1 MQPGNPANPQCWSEL
16 REETP
21 VQSRSVKAV
30 SRKEPIVKQT
40 LLRKLTTLPL
50 LSLAMFALLC
60 ISSIFL
66 QGSTSALAASHS
78 SSGVHSQALSTEQSG
93 REHPHIPNG
102 GTLNCRYLDPGAPPQ
117 IFYSSPTVVN
127 GIIYVGSVDHYVYAL
142 FAPTCT
148 LDWRYRTGGPVY
160 SSPTVFNGRLYI
172 GSDDHF
178 VYALNATTGAF
189 IWRHRTGN
197 VVRSSP
203 ITNGKIVYVGS
214 NDHRVY
220 ALNAITGALIWAFP
234 TGGPVT
240 SSPRFSTNGQMI
252 YIGSKDHN
260 VYALN
265 AFTGALIPGWP
276 FPTGNAINYS
286 SAAVFNGV
294 IYIGSTDT
302 KLYALNAITGAI
314 ICSFAASGP
323 VESSPTVGM
332 VNGAVAVFV
341 GSDGTG
347 APPSNNGSFYSLT
360 TACVQNW
367 VFVPPAGP
375 TRNWVIDT
383 PAVATIN
390 NVVTVYFGS
399 LDHSVFAL
407 DAGAGTLI
415 PGWPYA
421 TGNYVDSSP
430 TVVGGNLYIGSN
442 DGYLYSLT
450 A

>member
-1 MQPGNPANPQCWSEL
+1 M
-16 REETP
+16 
-21 VQSRSVKAV
+21 KF
-30 SRKEPIVKQT
+30 I
-40 LLRKLTTLPL
+40 LLRRFALLPL
-50 LSLAMFALLC
+50 LSLTMFTLLC
-60 ISSIFL
+60 ISSSFL
-66 QGSTSALAASHS
+66 QGNVSALAASHS
-78 SSGVHSQALSTEQSG
+78 SASVHSQALSTEQTSEK
-93 REHPHIPNG
+93 RPNIPNG
-102 GTLNCRYLDPGAPPQ
+102 GTLNCRYMDPTLQ
-117 IFYSSPTVVN
+117 LFYSSPTVVN
-127 GIIYVGSVDHYVYAL
+127 GIIYVGSVDHFVYAL
-142 FAPTCT
+142 NANCT
-148 LDWRYRTGGPVY
+148 PLCRYRTGGPVY

-178 VYALNATTGAF
+178 VYALNASNCRF

-197 VVRSSP
+197 FVRSSP

-214 NDHRVY
+214 NDKKVY
-220 ALNAITGALIWAFP
+220 ALNAITGTLIPGWPFL

-265 AFTGALIPGWP
+265 AFTGALMPGWP
-276 FPTGNAINYS
+276 FTTANAVDHS

-302 KLYALNAITGAI
+302 NLYALNATTGAI
-314 ICSFAASGP
+314 ICNFTASGP
-323 VESSPTVGM
+323 VESSPTVAT
-332 VNGAVAVFV
+332 VNGIPTVFV

-347 APPSNNGSFYSLT
+347 SPPSNNGSFYSLT

-367 VFVPPAGP
+367 SYVPPPGI

-390 NVVTVYFGS
+390 NVDTVYFGS

-407 DAGAGTLI
+407 NAGTGGLI
-415 PGWPYA
+415 WSYL

-430 TVVGGNLYIGSN
+430 TVVNGLLYIGSN
-442 DGYLYSLT
+442 DGYLYELT